1 MENTDTTHDSNR
13 TEFEHGVLQF
23 LPNVARYARLLTEN
37 AADAEDL
44 TQETFLRAYQHW
56 NTFELGTDC
65 RRWLFTICRNVH
77 LRNRQRSKRFIEVDD
92 PDAESFAVR
101 AAYDDAYSNGIGRL
115 FDRIDLAPAI
125 ERGIRE
131 LQPEYQEVILLVDIE
146 DRTYADAAV
155 QAGIPVG
162 TIRSRLFRARR
173 LLQES
178 LLEHARDRGWAERA
192 PSSDSPAPREGAA

>member
-146 DRTYADAAV
+146 DRTYADAAE